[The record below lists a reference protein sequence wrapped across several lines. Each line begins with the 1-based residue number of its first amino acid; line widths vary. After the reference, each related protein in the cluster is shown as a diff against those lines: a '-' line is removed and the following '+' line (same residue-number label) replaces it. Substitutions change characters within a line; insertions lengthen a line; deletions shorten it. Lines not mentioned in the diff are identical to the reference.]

1 VTGREERWRGR
12 RGRGAGGGKRRCGM
26 GRTTV
31 QAEGIGGAGVRGQAE
46 VSGDAKR
53 AGADGFSFLFS
64 FLCAVFRV

>member
-1 VTGREERWRGR
+1 
-12 RGRGAGGGKRRCGM
+12 M